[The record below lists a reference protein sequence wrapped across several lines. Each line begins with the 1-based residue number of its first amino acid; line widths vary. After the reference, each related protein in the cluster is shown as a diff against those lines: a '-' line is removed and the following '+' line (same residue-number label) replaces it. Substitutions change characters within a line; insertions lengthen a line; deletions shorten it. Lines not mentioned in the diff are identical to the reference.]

1 MKIVNSCTRTVF
13 LHSPLLDSRYH
24 EIPFS
29 FSLYTR
35 IRLCANHPPAS
46 SFLYLLI
53 RIHISLRFYA
63 FYCSS
68 CLTFVSSTR
77 CHSFLFSLSKRI
89 LSSTVRNDLSPS
101 STPSHPLPFYQYC
114 NRVFYCFYNLL
125 LYSYI
130 MFSAFSSNRLMVTNE
145 RRSYTNLHGRTS
157 TGI

>member
-1 MKIVNSCTRTVF
+1 MSILALELCFYTLHYWIQDIMKS
-13 LHSPLLDSRYH
+13 LSPSPSTLEFAFAL
-24 EIPFS
+24 I
-29 FSLYTR
+29 
-35 IRLCANHPPAS
+35 IPPAS